1 MYNPREMIELSP
13 NRTTRR
19 SSRIASLLRHWIT
32 LPITLMIVGFAGAV
46 LASTT
51 LQAPTAVTQDKR
63 EIYRQ
68 TFDIVWR
75 TVKDKHFD
83 PGFGG
88 VDWDQIRV
96 KYAPQVD
103 QVTSE
108 LQLYRLLQKML
119 GELKQSHF
127 SILPTEAA
135 GTEGQSSVQ
144 SIEGQIGVQ
153 LRFIN
158 GQAVITKIE
167 ADSTGSRAGLKPG
180 FIVKGVNGIEV
191 AALVKPL
198 EASDIPNSYRT
209 LLKARAIE
217 NRLSGSEGSKVRVR
231 FLNEKGLPRETEVTR
246 ERVKGEYSP
255 PFGNMP
261 PQRTEFE
268 TRTLAGGI
276 VYLRFNVWVIS
287 LMPRIREAIRS
298 FNSAPGLIIDLRD
311 NPGGLGGM
319 APGIAGLLSDKTGS
333 LGRMQ
338 MRTGYMDMAIFP
350 QPQPFPGPIA
360 ILINDSSA
368 STSEV
373 FASGMQ
379 ELGRA
384 MVVGERSVGAALPSL
399 FTRLPTGA
407 IFQYAIADFKS
418 PRGNL
423 IEGSGVIPDVEVK
436 LDRASLLS
444 GRDIQLEAAMKA
456 VRGRNERKVL

>member
-1 MYNPREMIELSP
+1 MIAG
-13 NRTTRR
+13 
-19 SSRIASLLRHWIT
+19 I
-32 LPITLMIVGFAGAV
+32 AGAV
-46 LASTT
+46 LASTSQPA
-51 LQAPTAVTQDKR
+51 LIPGSQDKR

-68 TFDIVWR
+68 TFEIVWR
-75 TVKDKHFD
+75 TVKEKHFD

-96 KYAPQVD
+96 KYAPQID

-108 LQLYRLLQKML
+108 NQLYRLLQKML

-127 SILPTEAA
+127 SILPLEAGDA
-135 GTEGQSSVQ
+135 EGQSAPQSV
-144 SIEGQIGVQ
+144 EGEIGVQ

-158 GQAVITKIE
+158 GQAIITRIE
-167 ADSTGSRAGLKPG
+167 ADSTASKAGLKPG
-180 FIVKGVNGIEV
+180 FVVKGVNGVPVES
-191 AALVKPL
+191 LVKTL
-198 EASDIPNSYRT
+198 DASDIPDSYRT

-217 NRLSGSEGSKVRVR
+217 NKLSGIEGSTVRVQ
-231 FLNEKGLPRETEVTR
+231 FLNEKGLPRETEMTR
-246 ERVKGEYSP
+246 QRIKGDYSP

-268 TRTLAGGI
+268 TKTLAGGI
-276 VYLRFNVWVIS
+276 GYLRFNVFVIS

-298 FNSAPGLIIDLRD
+298 FSAAPGLIIDLRG

-319 APGIAGLLSDKTGS
+319 APGIAGLLTDKTGS

-338 MRTGYMDMAIFP
+338 LRTGYMDLAVFP
-350 QPQPFPGPIA
+350 QSNPFSGPIA
-360 ILINDSSA
+360 IMINDSSA

-384 MVVGERSVGAALPSL
+384 TVVGERSAGAALPSL

-436 LDRASLLS
+436 LDRASLLA
-444 GRDIQLEAAMKA
+444 GRDIQLEAAIKVVA
-456 VRGRNERKVL
+456 GRNERKGL